1 MNSRVAAVTQQQS
14 AAQATRRSEET
25 RSAPRRLSRNTRLAA
40 VAVTGLA
47 AATLLTGCSGQR
59 AEASAPKK
67 VIGKAAPVVGDSAKE
82 ASKRESS
89 SPSSSAKSSG
99 GGSSEDDRSPTSPS
113 DDKAGGGSSGGG
125 TGGSGQGPSGSGPCK
140 TSQLAFST
148 SNAATEGSTLV
159 NMKNTGSA
167 ACTLNGFP
175 GADLRSGDGTL
186 NASRTDLPATAV
198 SVKPGQSTHFSLNY
212 TPNES
217 GGSGVTFNSLVVTP
231 PNETHS
237 QTLPV
242 SVNLAASDNEG
253 SSVTVDPIGVG

>member
-1 MNSRVAAVTQQQS
+1 MTQQQR
-14 AAQATRRSEET
+14 AAQTTRRSEET
-25 RSAPRRLSRNTRLAA
+25 RSTPRRLTRNTRLAA

-47 AATLLTGCSGQR
+47 ATTLLTGCSGQG

-67 VIGKAAPVVGDSAKE
+67 VVGKAAPAVGDSSKG
-82 ASKRESS
+82 ASKKESS

-99 GGSSEDDRSPTSPS
+99 GGSTKDDKSSASPS
-113 DDKAGGGSSGGG
+113 EEKAGGGSSGGAA
-125 TGGSGQGPSGSGPCK
+125 GGSGQAPSGSGPCK

-148 SNAATEGSTLV
+148 SNGAAEGSILV

-167 ACTLNGFP
+167 ACTLKGFP
-175 GADLRSGDGTL
+175 GADLSGGDGTL
-186 NASRTDLPATAV
+186 NASRTDLPATTV
-198 SVKPGQSTHFSLNY
+198 SVEPGQSTHFILNY

-242 SVNLAASDNEG
+242 SVNLAVSDNEG